1 MSLSPEERSLR
12 GRLAAQV
19 RWSKEDPRPGA
30 LRAHAGLERKFL
42 GVVEVD
48 SGTLLVGDPT
58 YCLPHAQTGR
68 AGIDYEVV
76 IKAPSP
82 SGYYLLKS
90 GAVPV
95 QILP

>member
-42 GVVEVD
+42 DEVD
-48 SGTLLVGDPT
+48 PDRV
-58 YCLPHAQTGR
+58 LPAYERARRVESARRAFYTRLALASSKARRR
-68 AGIDYEVV
+68 AG
-76 IKAPSP
+76 
-82 SGYYLLKS
+82 G
-90 GAVPV
+90 GG
-95 QILP
+95 